1 MADLAL
7 VSVQQSDA
15 GGFVLA
21 FNEDP
26 GVDAVGKFLWPKGVP
41 SGVAIADEGS
51 ASFHLTGL
59 SIDALQSMQ
68 SDAANRITQASV
80 MTAEPYD
87 PSAARSGAP
96 ADGHAPHVEMDET
109 TRAKVVEVTKEIL
122 DGVHVFHTTAELEEY
137 IANSV
142 GNVAEEG
149 GEVAGVAEEFAA
161 AAETVADVAGPI
173 AGLALVVWVGFE
185 VVEAFTS
192 EKRLEEQQG
201 FAYGAMWEAI
211 GEPDHIPKFV
221 DGITYSADEL
231 REAFQSGVSQG
242 REKGRDPKT
251 RARIQLA
258 VAVLGSQSGFGD
270 YYAAGEILSD
280 LWRHGR
286 EHSPGDSDTDTIPW
300 PVPPDR
306 GLQGI

>member
-1 MADLAL
+1 MDDLQL
-7 VSVQQSDA
+7 VSVQHSDA

-26 GVDAVGKFLWPKGVP
+26 GVDAIGKFLWPSGVP

-51 ASFHLTGL
+51 AKFHLTGL

-68 SDAANRITQASV
+68 TDAANRISEASV
-80 MTAEPYD
+80 LTAEPSD
-87 PSAARSGAP
+87 PSGAHGGTPP
-96 ADGHAPHVEMDET
+96 AGHAPRVEMDET
-109 TRAKVVEVTKEIL
+109 TRARVIEVTKEIL
-122 DGVHVFHTTAELEEY
+122 DGGHVFHTAAEMEEF
-137 IANSV
+137 IARSV
-142 GNVAEEG
+142 ENVADEG
-149 GEVAGVAEEFAA
+149 GAVADVAGDFAA
-161 AAETVADVAGPI
+161 AAETVAEVAGPI
-173 AGLALVVWVGFE
+173 AAVALVVWVGFE

-201 FAYGAMWEAI
+201 FAYGVMWEAL

-221 DGITYSADEL
+221 DGITYSADEH
-231 REAFQSGVSQG
+231 REAFMSGVSQG

-251 RARIQLA
+251 KGRIQLA

-300 PVPPDR
+300 PAPPDR
-306 GLQGI
+306 GFF

>member
-1 MADLAL
+1 MADLQL
-7 VSVQQSDA
+7 VSVHHSDA

-21 FNEDP
+21 FNQDP
-26 GVDAVGKFLWPKGVP
+26 GVDAVGKFLWPNGVP
-41 SGVAIADEGS
+41 SGVTIADEGS
-51 ASFHLTGL
+51 ATFHLTGL

-68 SDAANRITQASV
+68 SDAAGRITDASV
-80 MTAEPYD
+80 LTAEPDD
-87 PSAARSGAP
+87 PSAAHGGAP
-96 ADGHAPHVEMDET
+96 PDVHAPHVEMDET
-109 TRAKVVEVTKEIL
+109 TRAKVVEVTKGIL
-122 DGVHVFHTTAELEEY
+122 EGAHVFDTTAELEEY
-137 IANSV
+137 IANSITS
-142 GNVAEEG
+142 VAEEAG
-149 GEVAGVAEEFAA
+149 TAAGVAEEFAA
-161 AAETVADVAGPI
+161 AAETVAEVSGPVS
-173 AGLALVVWVGFE
+173 GLALVVWVGFE
-185 VVEAFTS
+185 VVEAFTA

-201 FAYGAMWEAI
+201 FAYGVMWEAM

-221 DGITYSADEL
+221 DGITYSADEH
-231 REAFQSGVSQG
+231 REAFVSGVGQG

-306 GLQGI
+306 SLL